1 MLRYPWP
8 ASGLN
13 NQDMRLLYHARE
25 RTRPRIPI
33 TQLVA
38 EAVRQAYGQAVH
50 EPALRQSPDLKVAA

>member
-8 ASGLN
+8 ASGVN
-13 NQDMRLLYHARE
+13 SQDMRLLYHARE
-25 RTRPRIPI
+25 GTRPRIPI